1 MGLDTADLVAA
12 KGKKEISAVCADPY
26 KDTITTKEVH
36 QVGSISPYAENL
48 KNTNNQD
55 LYNIP
60 WNTLVS

>member
-1 MGLDTADLVAA
+1 MGLGTADLVAA

-48 KNTNNQD
+48 KKYQ
-55 LYNIP
+55 
-60 WNTLVS
+60 